1 MAQEKITIKFD
12 AVGEKGLIAAVKQ
25 LDKQIRSLQ
34 NQSKKYNETSLAGVK
49 NNRLL
54 SNSFATIR
62 SKLLLVNFAMAMG
75 IKQLIGFTKQAAKI
89 ESMSRAFNTL
99 SGGSM
104 ESSVAMEK
112 LKIATDGTMNQ
123 FDLFQ
128 QANNAMILGVSKN
141 SDEMAE
147 MFDVA
152 QRLGRA
158 LGRDTASSVESL
170 ITGIGRQSRLMLD
183 NIGIIVKADQA
194 YDDYAKKLR
203 ISTDQLTDAQ
213 KKQAFLQATM
223 EAARSKVSQLGEE
236 TLSTQDSY
244 DKLSA
249 STFDATTSMGNFIS
263 TIFNLPSATQ
273 NTASAID
280 KLTEKLNL
288 TAFAQ
293 GHLNEQTINAISNES
308 MLTFAIKEVENEIRQ
323 LSQTVHRDYGESI
336 EEAFGKRAT
345 SEQAEGMQS
354 LQVEL
359 QLLQDRLQ
367 EINSATLKTG
377 ILNLFGEDIDSEM
390 LETMDITRQGLADL
404 VEEWSKLIVVQEG
417 VKFSNEDTAS
427 SYMSLADAFKISAIS
442 QEQQTK
448 AIVGSSVQTGI
459 AYDNAGKAA
468 EKAGQQVIQSLIQ
481 EAVMSLMADAVKKLG
496 WFGVPLAATAGA
508 VIGSLVGQAQRHI
521 KFEDGGLVGGRRHS
535 QGGTVIEAEQGEFVM
550 RRDAVDAIGVE
561 SLNAMNQGGGGG
573 AVTVNLSGNVMSQDF
588 VEGELSE
595 QIREAVRRGSDFGL

>member
-34 NQSKKYNETSLAGVK
+34 NQSKKYNETSVAGVK